1 MTAMAPVSTPASS
14 EPATEPVTPSRSRR
28 SFWNA
33 VRRYPALS
41 IGLTM
46 LALLS
51 LAAILAPVLSPYDP
65 NALGTKTVLF
75 GPSWDH
81 PFGTDN
87 LGRDLLSRVLHGY
100 RISLVIAFASTIAS
114 LAVGVPLG
122 LFAGYAGKWTD
133 QVIMRILDV
142 FFAFPTILLAIALIS
157 VFGSSTWILIFAI
170 GTIYVPY
177 IARVARGSTLALKR
191 ELFVEGARARGAG
204 DLRLIARHI
213 LPNSLSAL
221 LVQASLMLGYAIL
234 IEATL
239 SFLGLGTPPP
249 APSLGRMLADGRDF
263 MTDNPAIVIF
273 PGLAI
278 ALAVLSFNLIGD
290 GIRDLTD
297 PRRRARGE

>member
-1 MTAMAPVSTPASS
+1 
-14 EPATEPVTPSRSRR
+14 
-28 SFWNA
+28 
-33 VRRYPALS
+33 
-41 IGLTM
+41 
-46 LALLS
+46 
-51 LAAILAPVLSPYDP
+51 
-65 NALGTKTVLF
+65 
-75 GPSWDH
+75 
-81 PFGTDN
+81 
-87 LGRDLLSRVLHGY
+87 VLHGY